1 MLRDK
6 WSQGQLATLISN
18 VDFKILN
25 FFKQMFL
32 VNLLFYLSSGISQGR
47 LMNFCKALQL
57 LMIPLISNTVVKHL
71 HMYSSVQ
78 KINFC

>member
-1 MLRDK
+1 
-6 WSQGQLATLISN
+6 
-18 VDFKILN
+18 
-25 FFKQMFL
+25 MFL

-71 HMYSSVQ
+71 HICTNYIFLILGQ
-78 KINFC
+78 TKKKLFRPC